1 MNDTSRPAYRG
12 GSERAHWR
20 RAVCIQWGGVGLS
33 VNDTGRREIRLT
45 QPDERVSMTRAGGS
59 ISVSNLGMYDIS
71 EFIAVLNPPQVR

>member
-1 MNDTSRPAYRG
+1 MSDTAG
-12 GSERAHWR
+12 IQAGLERALWP